1 MTSKIE
7 SNISNKSKPQFIDGQ
22 WLVGD
27 GDKFQSTNPA
37 TNDIVWSGNSA
48 TQEQVNSAVI
58 SARAAFAGWSAKSYE
73 DRLSVVKK
81 FGEILAEEK
90 QKLATA
96 ISKETGKIL
105 WETLGEVGGM
115 IGKIG
120 ISEKAFTERTGT
132 VESQMAG
139 SKAYIRHKPHGVVAV
154 YGPYNFPGHLPNGH
168 IIPAL
173 LAGNTVVFKPSEITP
188 LVAQITVEAWEKAGL
203 PNGVLNLVQG
213 EVETGMFLANN
224 SGIDGLFF
232 TGSSNVGH
240 ILHKQFA
247 GQPGKIL
254 ALEMGGNNPLIVY
267 GVSNIDGVVHD
278 ILQSA
283 FVTTGQRCTCA
294 RRIFIQNGKQ
304 GDQILA
310 RLVEVSKKIKIG
322 KFDDEDTPFYGSLV
336 SEKAAMDLVSA
347 QEMLQKLGGQ
357 SLLELKHLEKG
368 TGFVSP
374 GIIDMT
380 GVKNIPDEEYF
391 GPLIKIFRYE
401 EFQDALTEANNTQ
414 FGLSAALLS
423 DSQATYDEFF
433 TSTRAGIVNWNRPT
447 TGANSQAP
455 FGGIGASGN
464 HRASAYYSADYCA
477 YPISSVENEK
487 VSLPET
493 LSPGL
498 TF

>member
-1 MTSKIE
+1 MTNSIQTSNAQFINGEWLKGLGKTFE
-7 SNISNKSKPQFIDGQ
+7 SYNPANKS
-22 WLVGD
+22 LVWKGD
-27 GDKFQSTNPA
+27 
-37 TNDIVWSGNSA
+37 SA
-48 TQEQVNSAVI
+48 TEEQVENAVS
-58 SARAAFAGWSAKSYE
+58 SARQAFKGWSAISYE
-73 DRLSVVKK
+73 DRLLIVKR

-90 QKLATA
+90 IKLATA
-96 ISKETGKIL
+96 ISEETGKIL
-105 WETLGEVGGM
+105 WETMGEVGGM
-115 IGKIG
+115 IGKIA
-120 ISEKAFTERTGT
+120 ISEKAFSERTGT
-132 VESQMAG
+132 VESIMAG

-188 LVAQITVEAWEKAGL
+188 KVAEITVKAWEKAGI
-203 PNGVLNLVQG
+203 PKGVINLVQG
-213 EVETGMFLANN
+213 EVETGVLLANN
-224 SGIDGLFF
+224 PRIDGLFF

-240 ILHKQFA
+240 LLHKQFA

-254 ALEMGGNNPLIVY
+254 ALEMGGNNPLIVN
-267 GVSNIDGVVHD
+267 GVSEIDGVVHD

-294 RRIFIQNGKQ
+294 RRVFIEDNQQ
-304 GDQILA
+304 GNQILN

-336 SEKAAMDLVSA
+336 SEKAAKDLVTA
-347 QEMLQKLGGQ
+347 QRMLQNLGGK
-357 SLLELKHLEKG
+357 SLLELKHLQEG

-391 GPLIKIFRYE
+391 GPLVKIFRYS
-401 EFQDALTEANNTQ
+401 EFKEALTEANNTQ
-414 FGLSAALLS
+414 FGLSASLLS
-423 DSQATYDEFF
+423 DSQSTYDEFF
-433 TSTRAGIVNWNRPT
+433 ASTRAGIVNWNRPT

-487 VSLPET
+487 VVLPET

>member
-1 MTSKIE
+1 MTSNDTNNE
-7 SNISNKSKPQFIDGQ
+7 QFISGE
-22 WLVGD
+22 WISGLG
-27 GDKFQSTNPA
+27 KAFTSHNPA
-37 TNDIVWSGNSA
+37 NNEIVWQGKSA
-48 TQEQVNSAVI
+48 TEEQVNNAVN
-58 SARAAFAGWSAKSYE
+58 SARHAFKVWSAMSYE
-73 DRLSVVKK
+73 NRLSIVKK

-90 QKLATA
+90 TELAIA
-96 ISKETGKIL
+96 ISQETGKIL
-105 WETLGEVGGM
+105 WETMGEVAGM
-115 IGKIG
+115 IGKVG
-120 ISEKAFTERTGT
+120 VSEKAFSERTGT
-132 VESQMAG
+132 VESIMAG

-188 LVAQITVEAWEKAGL
+188 KAAEITVKAWEKAGL
-203 PNGVLNLVQG
+203 PKGVLNLVQG
-213 EVETGMFLANN
+213 EIETGISLANN

-240 ILHKQFA
+240 LLHKQFA

-254 ALEMGGNNPLIVY
+254 ALEMGGNNPLIVN
-267 GVSNIDGVVHD
+267 GVSDIDGVVHD

-283 FVTTGQRCTCA
+283 FITTGQRCTCA
-294 RRIFIQNGKQ
+294 RRVFIENNEQ
-304 GDQILA
+304 GDQILV

-336 SEKAAMDLVSA
+336 SEKAAKDLVAA
-347 QEMLQKLGGQ
+347 QSKLQELGGK
-357 SLLELKHLEKG
+357 SLLELKHLESG

-380 GVKNIPDEEYF
+380 GVENIPDEEYF
-391 GPLIKIFRYE
+391 GPLVKVFRYKD
-401 EFQDALTEANNTQ
+401 FQDALTEANNTQ

-423 DSQATYDEFF
+423 DSQSTYDEFF
-433 TSTRAGIVNWNRPT
+433 ASTRAGIVNWNRPT

-487 VSLPET
+487 VSLPER